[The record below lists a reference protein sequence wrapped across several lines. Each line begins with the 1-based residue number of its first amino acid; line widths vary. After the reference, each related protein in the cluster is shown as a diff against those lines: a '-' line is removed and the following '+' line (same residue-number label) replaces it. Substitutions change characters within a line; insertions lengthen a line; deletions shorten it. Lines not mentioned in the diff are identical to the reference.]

1 MHLRDWMISDH
12 AGVIGRFEQAIVAH
26 VPRDRW
32 TEQVDG
38 GGTSI
43 AALLY
48 HLSRHQDL
56 AVNVAVRGVDAVWS
70 TYAVG
75 LGVADHAPT
84 AGLSETE
91 DPILTQLLDLDAL
104 VAYARAVHDGTQ
116 AWLGGLADDGSLAR
130 LLDEV
135 PATGTRLDA
144 AGVSAAAV
152 PWLHTMWGGR
162 SCGWLLQWPG
172 VGHGHAH
179 VGEATSIRNRMGLSP
194 F

>member
-26 VPRDRW
+26 VPPDRW
-32 TEQVDG
+32 AEQVDG

-48 HLSRHQDL
+48 HLTRHQDL
-56 AVNVAVRGVDAVWS
+56 AVNVAVRGVEAIWS
-70 TYAVG
+70 THATA
-75 LGVADHAPT
+75 LGVADRSPS
-84 AGLSETE
+84 AGLSESE
-91 DPILTQLLDLDAL
+91 DPALTALLDLDVL
-104 VAYARAVHDGTQ
+104 MAYARAVHDGTQ
-116 AWLGGLADDGSLAR
+116 VWLGGFGDDGSLER

-135 PATGTRLDA
+135 PATGARLEA
-144 AGVSAAAV
+144 AGVSAADV

-162 SCGWLLQWPG
+162 SGGWLLQWPG
-172 VGHGHAH
+172 LGHGHAH

>member
-26 VPRDRW
+26 VPQDRW

-43 AALLY
+43 AALVY

-56 AVNVAVRGVDAVWS
+56 AVNVAVRGVDAIWS
-70 TYAVG
+70 TYAVP
-75 LGVADHAPT
+75 LGVAERAAT
-84 AGLSETE
+84 AGLSESE
-91 DPILTQLLDLDAL
+91 DTSLTALLDLGVL
-104 VAYARAVHDGTQ
+104 MTYARAVHATTQ
-116 AWLGGLADDGSLAR
+116 AWLGEFDDDGRLER

-135 PATGTRLDA
+135 PPTGTRLEA
-144 AGVSAAAV
+144 AGVSAADV
-152 PWLHTMWGGR
+152 PWLHTMWGDR
-162 SCGWLLQWPG
+162 SVGWLLQWPG